1 MDSSLLDSFDSLSQ
15 EFHSITCGC
24 DSCKLSPVNNF
35 DANGYRSGSVAGG
48 KFLETGALISD
59 VFVAHTANALR
70 SSGGETLEYYIHGE
84 TGFIEFDDYAY
95 GYSLGHSSEEE
106 YFIRSIFDRID
117 QYIDIDFVESSDWLG
132 TTFDIYSLSE
142 YSEWGSSI
150 VGQVNPHGSGP
161 NSYWDI
167 YCLDDNGKD
176 MFNSND
182 AHTVVHEIGHALGLS
197 HPYEDPFNGN
207 WNTDDTV
214 MSYNISPDGWDT
226 WFSSK
231 DIQALQELWGL
242 EDDNYLRVDLVTAR
256 TWSAQVRINS
266 EITSASENIWQATQ
280 VEKGEHST
288 GFVGSIVDGDEFS
301 NVIRGLAGFDQLFGK
316 DGDDLIHGGNGRD
329 IIDGGKGSDELHG
342 DFGWNTFRDQQDG
355 SKDLIAIKSDQYL
368 VNHWDGQAGN
378 NPNGEKADFLE
389 GLDSDDEIKIVGV
402 STQDLEFKE
411 GVTARGVTG
420 IGIYAGGALEA
431 VYTGASLGLGQI
443 SEMTSGETNVMWSY
457 WGDNTIPP
465 LQT

>member
-1 MDSSLLDSFDSLSQ
+1 M
-15 EFHSITCGC
+15 
-24 DSCKLSPVNNF
+24 
-35 DANGYRSGSVAGG
+35 
-48 KFLETGALISD
+48 
-59 VFVAHTANALR
+59 
-70 SSGGETLEYYIHGE
+70 
-84 TGFIEFDDYAY
+84 
-95 GYSLGHSSEEE
+95 
-106 YFIRSIFDRID
+106 
-117 QYIDIDFVESSDWLG
+117 
-132 TTFDIYSLSE
+132 
-142 YSEWGSSI
+142 
-150 VGQVNPHGSGP
+150 
-161 NSYWDI
+161 
-167 YCLDDNGKD
+167 
-176 MFNSND
+176 
-182 AHTVVHEIGHALGLS
+182 
-197 HPYEDPFNGN
+197 
-207 WNTDDTV
+207 
-214 MSYNISPDGWDT
+214 
-226 WFSSK
+226 
-231 DIQALQELWGL
+231 

-266 EITSASENIWQATQ
+266 EITSTSENIWQATQ

-420 IGIYAGGALEA
+420 IGIYAGGDG
-431 VYTGASLGLGQI
+431 T
-443 SEMTSGETNVMWSY
+443 
-457 WGDNTIPP
+457 
-465 LQT
+465 

>member
-1 MDSSLLDSFDSLSQ
+1 MQSYLSNSSGILDQRYHSKMCGCSSCRPKNKGTQQGNSAQSAARRDSL
-15 EFHSITCGC
+15 TADG
-24 DSCKLSPVNNF
+24 
-35 DANGYRSGSVAGG
+35 
-48 KFLETGALISD
+48 LISPI
-59 VFVAHTANALR
+59 FSTHTANALNA
-70 SSGGETLEYYIHGE
+70 SGDETLLYYIHSG
-84 TGFIEFDDYAY
+84 TGFTVFDDYTS
-95 GYSLGHSSEEE
+95 GVSLIHSSEERD
-106 YFIRSIFDRID
+106 FIRTIFDRID
-117 QYIDIDFVESSDWLG
+117 DYIDIDFVESSDWLG

-266 EITSASENIWQATQ
+266 EITSTSENIWQATQ

-465 LQT
+465 LQA